1 MVMMGSS
8 TAALEPLWELLAKPN
23 NTTVLH
29 PWSLPDHCYS
39 EQGKYRVLDTFSLNL
54 TFVNLEL
61 FPLEDKFDGLRTATR
76 VNLVAAQTI
85 QAHFDNGVIADRE
98 HNQSTLSITDS
109 AFETWNLLADDDPPS
124 SRPPQAPS
132 QQPTH
137 ATVEDSQRHQIT
149 YRLNQIFLQETNFR
163 IGLGELRSIQKTLSR
178 VFPTRFSFGQIF

>member
-8 TAALEPLWELLAKPN
+8 AAALETLWELLAKPN

-124 SRPPQAPS
+124 S
-132 QQPTH
+132 
-137 ATVEDSQRHQIT
+137 
-149 YRLNQIFLQETNFR
+149 
-163 IGLGELRSIQKTLSR
+163 
-178 VFPTRFSFGQIF
+178 